1 MNVPIHKT
9 RPARI
14 AIPVSTINLVSNG
27 TGQISAAVPITNKM
41 LKIEFG
47 LNDIQIWFLFDKL
60 LMGKYD
66 YLYCR
71 NKINKSDLQIGLY
84 VHCEDFGR
92 GKIVK
97 LYSENLMS
105 VHFDN
110 HKLPCMCSQDG
121 YTVFDNK
128 KRKITRL

>member
-1 MNVPIHKT
+1 MIDNKIKGNMYEPYGIHKK
-9 RPARI
+9 
-14 AIPVSTINLVSNG
+14 VWDKYKKLVETKG
-27 TGQISAAVPITNKM
+27 YTNKM

-47 LNDIQIWFLFDKL
+47 LNDTQIWFLFDKL
-60 LMGKYD
+60 LMSKYD
-66 YLYCR
+66 YLYNR
-71 NKINKSDLQIGLY
+71 TKINKSDLQIGLY

-97 LYSENLMS
+97 LYSDNLMS

>member
-1 MNVPIHKT
+1 MIKKEKGNMYTPYWIHKKEW
-9 RPARI
+9 
-14 AIPVSTINLVSNG
+14 NKYKELVEKKG
-27 TGQISAAVPITNKM
+27 YTNKM

-47 LNDIQIWFLFDKL
+47 LTDTQIWFLFDKL

-71 NKINKSDLQIGLY
+71 SKINKSDLQIGLY

>member
-1 MNVPIHKT
+1 MIKKEKGNMYTPYGIHKK
-9 RPARI
+9 
-14 AIPVSTINLVSNG
+14 VWDKYKKLVEIKGYTS
-27 TGQISAAVPITNKM
+27 KM

-66 YLYCR
+66 YLYNR

>member
-1 MNVPIHKT
+1 MIDKKVKGSMYEPYGIHK
-9 RPARI
+9 R
-14 AIPVSTINLVSNG
+14 VWDKYKKLVETKG
-27 TGQISAAVPITNKM
+27 YTNKM

-47 LNDIQIWFLFDKL
+47 LTDTQIWFLFDKL
-60 LMGKYD
+60 LMSKYD

>member
-1 MNVPIHKT
+1 MIRKEKGNMYTPYGIHKKEW
-9 RPARI
+9 
-14 AIPVSTINLVSNG
+14 NKYKELVEKKG
-27 TGQISAAVPITNKM
+27 YTNKM

-47 LNDIQIWFLFDKL
+47 LNDIHIWFLFDKL

-66 YLYCR
+66 YLYSR

>member
-1 MNVPIHKT
+1 MINYLWVNMI
-9 RPARI
+9 I
-14 AIPVSTINLVSNG
+14 YTIG
-27 TGQISAAVPITNKM
+27 I
-41 LKIEFG
+41 KI
-47 LNDIQIWFLFDKL
+47 D
-60 LMGKYD
+60 
-66 YLYCR
+66 
-71 NKINKSDLQIGLY
+71 KSDLQIGLY

-97 LYSENLMS
+97 LYSDNLMS